1 MKITKRQLRKII
13 NEEKSKLQEN
23 RRNVDGYFVEE
34 GLSVYK
40 IQLTIAIPPADLRSV
55 YSSIKAAL
63 GYGDDDDEG
72 ILDYEV
78 IAKDGR
84 RQ

>member
-13 NEEKSKLQEN
+13 NEEKSKLQEK
-23 RRNVDGYFVEE
+23 RRRVGDYFVEE

-40 IQLTIAIPPADLRSV
+40 IQLTIAIPPRDLRS
-55 YSSIKAAL
+55 IRGLIEAAL

-72 ILDYEV
+72 ILHYEV
-78 IAKDGR
+78 VAKDGR

>member
-1 MKITKRQLRKII
+1 MKITKGQLRKII
-13 NEEKSKLQEN
+13 NEEKQKLQEK
-23 RRNVDGYFVEE
+23 RVRVGDYFVEE
-34 GLSVYK
+34 GHSVYK
-40 IQLTIAIPPADLRSV
+40 IQLTIAIPPRDLRS
-55 YSSIKAAL
+55 IRGLIETAL
-63 GYGDDDDEG
+63 GDEG